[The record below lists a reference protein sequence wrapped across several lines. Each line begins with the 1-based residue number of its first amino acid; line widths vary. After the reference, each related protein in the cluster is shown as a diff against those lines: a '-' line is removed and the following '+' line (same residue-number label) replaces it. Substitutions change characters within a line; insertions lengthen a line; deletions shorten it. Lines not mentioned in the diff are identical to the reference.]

1 MIEENADNIICNREE
16 TQKRISFCIPCEK
29 NTLDV
34 IPKCSECNCSISML
48 TTLNFKTCPIG
59 KW

>member
-1 MIEENADNIICNREE
+1 MTDSDSIYSDEME
-16 TQKRISFCIPCEK
+16 TQKRVSICISCEK
-29 NTLDV
+29 NILDV
-34 IPKCSECNCSISML
+34 IPKCSECNCSISIL

>member
-1 MIEENADNIICNREE
+1 MADNDSIYCDTQETEKRVSIC
-16 TQKRISFCIPCEK
+16 ISCEK
-29 NTLDV
+29 NILDV

-48 TTLNFKTCPIG
+48 TTLKFKTCPIG